1 MNCEGDCNRAKKS
14 EAASLAYA
22 GAFLQKVKITL
33 RRDKMSKQNPTDRLY
48 SSDHEWAKDNSDGT
62 VLIGITDY
70 AQEMLTDIVFVELP
84 QIGKKVAKGAPVAVV
99 ESVKSVSDVYAPVSG
114 EVIAVNNK
122 LEEEPALIN
131 QDAFG
136 EGWIVRMRLE
146 NAAELGSLLA
156 AAAYDSLVQE
166 EKH

>member
-1 MNCEGDCNRAKKS
+1 
-14 EAASLAYA
+14 
-22 GAFLQKVKITL
+22 
-33 RRDKMSKQNPTDRLY
+33 MSKQNPADRGY
-48 SSDHEWAKDNSDGT
+48 SRDHEWVKDNGDST
-62 VLIGITDY
+62 VIVGITDY

-84 QIGKKVAKGAPVAVV
+84 PIGKKVTKGDAVAVV

-136 EGWIVRMRLE
+136 KGWIVKMRLA
-146 NAAELGSLLA
+146 NAGELKSLLSA
-156 AAAYDSLVQE
+156 ADYEKLVKE